1 MSVYACTKM
10 IAYNL
15 KGLYFVLLTLDKFHI
30 CSTKYY
36 FSRRTYK
43 VSRYMQARSIRFI
56 HVRNGA
62 RKFSACKCT
71 YSLRPIENDVSDSV
85 LSCLTV
91 RLIQNVYINI
101 IYFVMTYFIIRD
113 TLIIMYLFY
122 NL

>member
-10 IAYNL
+10 ITYNL

-43 VSRYMQARSIRFI
+43 LSRYMQARSIRFI

-62 RKFSACKCT
+62 RKFSACKLSKHVRT
-71 YSLRPIENDVSDSV
+71 LSV
-85 LSCLTV
+85 QLKMTFLHSVPSRLTV
-91 RLIQNVYINI
+91 RLIQNFYINI
-101 IYFVMTYFIIRD
+101 IYFVMTYFIIKV
-113 TLIIMYLFY
+113 L
-122 NL
+122 